1 MNKVTDILYEK
12 EESTDAYVE
21 KIIADGDIQFD
32 HVTFSYD
39 EQPVLKD
46 VSLTIP
52 GGKITAIVGYS
63 GSGKTTLVNLLVRI

>member
-1 MNKVTDILYEK
+1 LNKVTDILYEK

-52 GGKITAIVGYS
+52 GK
-63 GSGKTTLVNLLVRI
+63 